1 MSIIRIRFEKKDDI
15 KFISHL
21 DMMNCFQRAVR
32 RAGLEAEYSHGFNPQ
47 MHMVFS
53 APLSLGFASEAEY
66 ADLYF
71 TTDYDGAYVMEKLN
85 ETTPEGIN
93 ITGAG
98 GREGKINIMADI
110 AFAGYEFRYSGGITA
125 EETAQAVVES
135 KKLTTEK
142 VRKGRVKIVDVRPLI
157 FDIKAKDDKIRVLVK
172 AGNSG
177 NLNPRL
183 LVEAIAGNLDP
194 DAAGDMYKRTAQY
207 VQRDG
212 EMLEPLD
219 EAALRG

>member
-1 MSIIRIRFEKKDDI
+1 LSVIRIRFEKKDDI

-32 RAGLEAEYSHGFNPQ
+32 RADLEAEYSHGFNPQ

-53 APLSLGFASEAEY
+53 TPLSLGFASEAEY
-66 ADLYF
+66 ADLSF
-71 TTDYDGAYVMEKLN
+71 TIDYEAAYVMQKLN
-85 ETTPEGIN
+85 EATPEGIN

-98 GREGKINIMADI
+98 VREGKVNIMADI
-110 AFAGYEFRYSGGITA
+110 ASAEYEFRYSGGIAA
-125 EETAQAVVES
+125 EEAAKAVVES

-142 VRKGRVKIVDVRPLI
+142 VRKGRTRIVDVRPLI
-157 FDIKAKDDKIRVLVK
+157 FDIKAKDDKIGMLVK

-177 NLNPRL
+177 NLNPRI
-183 LVEAIAGNLDP
+183 LVEAIAWNLDP
-194 DAAGDMYKRTAQY
+194 DAVGDMYRRTAQY

-212 EMLEPLD
+212 EMLTPLD
-219 EAALRG
+219 EEVLRG